1 MSHASQVDA
10 RVIEQALFRHS
21 LMFAKPEHP
30 YYIMAP
36 DYRDTSSGIVSLH
49 YLCHILNLSG
59 REAYLR
65 GPKVVNPNLK
75 TPLLDAATEQRH
87 QQQGKVA
94 IAVYPEVV
102 VGNPLGRKV
111 VSRFLLNFEGHING
125 KSMEAAPT
133 DLLFYYGPALAE
145 KRGHANPDLLGLPV
159 LDIELFKAPPA
170 GTPRSGCYLY
180 QNRHPLE
187 QIDYS
192 LLPEGIELLRIA
204 NALPLEELA
213 AVLRSAEVMYSYEW
227 SMTCVIAVLCGCP
240 VIFMPGHGV
249 DQAFLET
256 SFLGMDGFALLDQP
270 HALETAR
277 AGVEG
282 ALQRYVLAT
291 LPFWAQL
298 DTFIAKTQ
306 AAAALEAADLDLG
319 VLTWL
324 RQRYPDVEQ
333 MRLVNARLNSQQMP
347 VIGVLVLDDGSDRQQ
362 LAGTLA
368 SLGAQRC
375 LYPHLEISVLGA
387 QPLTTQMADKRVRYV
402 PSTPERP
409 VDAINGA
416 LRHSQCD
423 WFVIVAAGVE
433 FTASGLLIAALE
445 LAVAEPGCLAFM
457 ADEALRTAN
466 GSTDIALRP
475 DFNLDLLLSFPASLS
490 RHWLFQRQ
498 AVLQGGGFDLA
509 SAHAFELEYQLR
521 LVEQQGLG
529 CVGHI
534 SEPLLIGGALQLLDC
549 AQERAVLERHLQARG
564 YTQGQVIPLPSL
576 PGRYRIDYGHAQA
589 ASVSILIAL
598 EGSLGHMQR
607 CIETVLENTA
617 LAGGFEVLLLA
628 PAVLDGAV
636 RDWLAV
642 VEQIGGEQVQVL
654 HYRAG
659 QSRAAMCNHAAGQAR
674 GDVLLW
680 LDARTGVLGR
690 DWLQQLLNHA
700 QRPEVGAV
708 GAKLLAPD
716 GKVCHAGLVLGLS
729 GLVGAAFD
737 GADHQHAGY
746 MGRLQVDQDYS
757 ALSGECLMLRR
768 ALFLEA
774 GGFAEDS
781 LLARWVDVDLCLKLQ
796 EAGYLNVWTPHVQLL
811 VDVSERSAPS
821 VEQEDALLARWLP
834 QLARDPAYNANL
846 SLQVRGGFVRAS
858 NSLVWNPLKRW
869 RPLPVVLAHPAEL
882 QGAGRQRVIEPFK
895 ALREA
900 GLVEGLLTP
909 GLLSP
914 VELER
919 YAPDTVLLQRP
930 LDDAQLLAM
939 RRMRAFSRA
948 FKVLDVDGYLP
959 QMRLQ
964 GAQASLSADEIGLR
978 LQSAMI
984 LADRV
989 VVATPALAEVLAGQ
1003 HDDIRV
1009 LETSL
1014 PGDAWRTVQGKRG
1027 MGSKP
1032 RVGWAGTVDADL
1044 LADVVRLLADEVE
1057 WVVLGDCPEALRP
1070 YVKELHAGVAPER
1083 HPAALAGLNLDL
1095 ALAPMASN
1103 LLNAC
1108 SGSPGLL
1115 EYGACGYPIVC
1126 SKVPGFA
1133 GIDVLPLTR
1142 VENTTADWLAAIR
1155 LHLGDPQASGSLG
1168 EVLQANV
1175 RRDWL
1180 LEGARLALWRQAW
1193 LAG

>member
-10 RVIEQALFRHS
+10 QVLEQALFRHT

-49 YLCHILNLSG
+49 YLCHVLNLNG
-59 REAYLR
+59 REAYLC

-87 QQQGKVA
+87 QQHGKVA

-102 VGNPLGRKV
+102 VGNPLGRRV
-111 VSRFLLNFEGHING
+111 VSRFLLNFEGLING

-159 LDIELFKAPPA
+159 LDIDLFKAPPA
-170 GTPRSGCYLY
+170 GTPRRGCYLY

-192 LLPEGIELLRIA
+192 LLPEGIQLLRIA
-204 NALPLEELA
+204 NALPLHELA
-213 AVLRSAEVMYSYEW
+213 QVLRSAEVMYSYEW

-240 VIFMPGHGV
+240 VIFMPGSGV

-256 SFLGMDGFALLDQP
+256 GFLGSAGFALLDQP
-270 HALETAR
+270 DALATAR

-291 LPFWAQL
+291 LPFWQQL

-306 AAAALEAADLDLG
+306 AAAALEAADLNLG
-319 VLTWL
+319 VLPWL
-324 RQRYPDVEQ
+324 RERHPDAQ
-333 MRLVNARLNSQQMP
+333 QLRLINERLDSQPMP
-347 VIGVLVLDDGSDRQQ
+347 VIGVLVLDDADDRQR
-362 LAGTLA
+362 LAATLA
-368 SLGAQRC
+368 SLGTQRC
-375 LYPHLEISVLGA
+375 LYPHLEVSVLGN
-387 QPLTTQMADKRVRYV
+387 QSLADPQVRHV
-402 PSTPERP
+402 PCARERQAE
-409 VDAINGA
+409 AINTA
-416 LRHSQCD
+416 LQHSRCD
-423 WFVIVAAGVE
+423 WFLIVEAGVE

-445 LAVAEPGCLAFM
+445 LVGAEAGCLAYM
-457 ADEALRTAN
+457 ADEAMRATN

-490 RHWLFQRQ
+490 RHWLYQRQ
-498 AVLQGGGFDLA
+498 ALLQRGGFALDCA
-509 SAHAFELEYQLR
+509 RAFELEYQLR

-529 CVGHI
+529 CVGHVA
-534 SEPLLIGGALQLLDC
+534 EPLLIGEALPLRDC
-549 AQERAVLERHLQARG
+549 AHERAVLERHLQARG
-564 YTQGQVIPLPSL
+564 YTQGQVAVLASS
-576 PGRYRIDYGHAQA
+576 PGRYRLDYGHAQA

-598 EGSLGHMQR
+598 EGSVGHFQR
-607 CIETVLENTA
+607 CIETLLENTA

-628 PAVLDGAV
+628 PSALDEAA
-636 RDWLAV
+636 REWLAM
-642 VEQIGGEQVQVL
+642 VEQIGGEQIQVL
-654 HYRAG
+654 HYAAG
-659 QSRAAMCNHAAGQAR
+659 QSRVAMCNHAAQQAR
-674 GDVLLW
+674 GDFLLW
-680 LDARTGVLGR
+680 LDARAGILAR

-708 GAKLLAPD
+708 GAKLMAAD
-716 GKVCHAGLVLGLS
+716 GKVRHAGLVLGLT
-729 GLVGAAFD
+729 GLVGSAFD
-737 GADHQHAGY
+737 GVDHQQAGY
-746 MGRLQVDQDYS
+746 MGRLQVDQDCS

-774 GGFAEDS
+774 GGFAEDP
-781 LLARWVDVDLCLKLQ
+781 LLARWVDVDLCLRLQ

-811 VDVSERSAPS
+811 MDACERDAATT
-821 VEQEDALLARWLP
+821 EQEDALLARWLP
-834 QLARDPAYNANL
+834 RLARDPAYNANL
-846 SLQVRGGFVRAS
+846 SLQVPGGFVRAS
-858 NSLVWNPLKRW
+858 NSLVWNPLKSW
-869 RPLPVVLAHPAEL
+869 HPLPMLLAHPADL
-882 QGAGRQRVIEPFK
+882 QGAGQQRIVEPFK

-900 GLVEGLLTP
+900 GWVDGLVTP
-909 GLLSP
+909 HLLSA

-939 RRMRAFSRA
+939 RRLRAFSRA

-964 GAQASLSADEIGLR
+964 GAHAGFGADEISQR
-978 LQSAMI
+978 LQSAVI
-984 LADRV
+984 LADRIIV
-989 VVATPALAEVLAGQ
+989 PAPALAEVLAGQ
-1003 HDDIRV
+1003 HDDVRV
-1009 LETSL
+1009 LEASL
-1014 PGDAWRTVQGKRG
+1014 PGRWWRNLQGKRG

-1032 RVGWAGTVDADL
+1032 RVGWAGAVDADL
-1044 LADVVRLLADEVE
+1044 LVDVVRTLAAEVE
-1057 WVVLGDCPEALRP
+1057 WVALGDCPEALRP
-1070 YVKELHAGVAPER
+1070 YMKEVHAAVAPER
-1083 HPAALAGLNLDL
+1083 QAAALAALNLDL
-1095 ALAPMASN
+1095 ALAPMAQS

-1108 SGSPGLL
+1108 SGNPGLL
-1115 EYGACGYPIVC
+1115 EYAACGYPIIC
-1126 SKVPGFA
+1126 SNVPGFA
-1133 GIDVLPLTR
+1133 GVDVLPLTR
-1142 VENTTADWLAAIR
+1142 VANTTADWLAAIR
-1155 LHLGDPQASGSLG
+1155 LHLGDPQASASLG
-1168 EVLQANV
+1168 EVLQASV

-1180 LEGARLALWRQAW
+1180 LEGERLALWRAAW